1 MFHRLQKYLNFCISY
16 AIIFLAFCQCFI
28 VIVKNAISIF
38 TKGIDFYGKARD
50 STFRFNQHTV
60 KKILDNFSRHDSGRF
75 AGLLLCNKYGNPTI
89 YSSTKYLVDTAI
101 LSDDTGSSANIEEQ
115 RNNVLSKL
123 MASTYIEILNTRMFT
138 DYLAELLEESDL
150 SVTYSS
156 AQLFNMIKY
165 SYEENTETYMV
176 TVTAFSPEDAKI
188 ISQCIQNESENYLV
202 SKKTNAVETL
212 QVIDRAWENKN
223 PSNVNVLVAVILGLM
238 IGAVIPSLIFFIIE
252 MNDSRIKDEKSIS
265 NTFNLPVLGSIPEY
279 SIPSKK
285 QQSVDE

>member
-1 MFHRLQKYLNFCISY
+1 
-16 AIIFLAFCQCFI
+16 
-28 VIVKNAISIF
+28 
-38 TKGIDFYGKARD
+38 
-50 STFRFNQHTV
+50 
-60 KKILDNFSRHDSGRF
+60 
-75 AGLLLCNKYGNPTI
+75 
-89 YSSTKYLVDTAI
+89 
-101 LSDDTGSSANIEEQ
+101 
-115 RNNVLSKL
+115 
-123 MASTYIEILNTRMFT
+123 
-138 DYLAELLEESDL
+138 
-150 SVTYSS
+150 
-156 AQLFNMIKY
+156 MIKY

-223 PSNVNVLVAVILGLM
+223 PSNVNVLVTVILGLM

>member
-1 MFHRLQKYLNFCISY
+1 MLSAYSRKES
-16 AIIFLAFCQCFI
+16 IFMEKREITLSDL
-28 VIVKNAISIF
+28 ISILL
-38 TKGIDFYGKARD
+38 K
-50 STFRFNQHTV
+50 RFWI
-60 KKILDNFSRHDSGRF
+60 ILAVMIVG
-75 AGLLLCNKYGNPTI
+75 GLLAYYYATNMVTPLYTAQ
-89 YSSTKYLVDTAI
+89 TKYLVDTAI

-138 DYLAELLEESDL
+138 DYLAGLLEESDL

-156 AQLFNMIKY
+156 AQLFDMIKY

-223 PSNVNVLVAVILGLM
+223 PSNVNVLVTVILGLM
-238 IGAVIPSLIFFIIE
+238 IGAVIPFLIFFIIE